1 MNNTSRRILLNRNSR
16 DMARR
21 RDMRRRKRND
31 YGDPYYEDEMDMRR
45 GVKGTGKYG
54 MGGSKYRG
62 KDYGSQ
68 DYDDYEEDYEMDY
81 NRGRNGRDGTN
92 YPFRVEGEMEYD
104 EYDYGQEKPMRL
116 TKRDMYEWKNRMI
129 NADGSRGEHFKL
141 EQIRRVAN
149 EMGIRFHDYDEKE
162 LCLTANMLYSDYCD
176 VLRTVVSP
184 DKELH
189 IYVALAKAFLEDEDA
204 PEGSEKL
211 ALYYYC
217 IVDYEE

>member
-1 MNNTSRRILLNRNSR
+1 MNATGRRIMLNRKARDYARRSNTSRGRSRNDYYESDYGEDMENRKPYRNSR
-16 DMARR
+16 RSDMGNSKYSSR
-21 RDMRRRKRND
+21 D
-31 YGDPYYEDEMDMRR
+31 YGYDE
-45 GVKGTGKYG
+45 
-54 MGGSKYRG
+54 
-62 KDYGSQ
+62 
-68 DYDDYEEDYEMDY
+68 YEEDYMDEPDY
-81 NRGRNGRDGTN
+81 
-92 YPFRVEGEMEYD
+92 E
-104 EYDYGQEKPMRL
+104 EYDYHNEKPMRL
-116 TKRDMYEWKNRMI
+116 TKRDMYYWKNNLI
-129 NADGSRGEHFKL
+129 NADGSKGEHFKY

-211 ALYYYC
+211 ALYYHC
-217 IVDYEE
+217 IVSADE